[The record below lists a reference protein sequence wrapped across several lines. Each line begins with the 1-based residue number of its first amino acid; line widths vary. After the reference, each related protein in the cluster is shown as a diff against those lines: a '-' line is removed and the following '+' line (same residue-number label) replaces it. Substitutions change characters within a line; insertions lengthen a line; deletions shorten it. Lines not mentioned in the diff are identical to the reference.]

1 MTVFKTFLKVL
12 NKLKFV
18 VIMYTVILLV
28 FGVFNMQAGDSTS
41 EFTASRPDI
50 LIVNGDKGSVLTEN
64 LVRYMEDNCESIDVK
79 NDEEAVDDALF
90 YRDADY
96 VIYIPENYGKNVLD
110 GQNPRIEVKSTQ
122 SAGASFA
129 EMLLSR
135 YIKIQNIYADEMRDE
150 DEIINKINLS
160 LESNVKAELTSQLDS
175 GGLSRATLY
184 YNFASYSLL
193 AGAIYVICLILS
205 SFNEEKI
212 KKRITVSSMN
222 YKKHNSILMLSNGLF
237 AVSLWLFYVLLSF
250 IFIGKIMFSF
260 QGLIYIINSFLFAI
274 CALTIAF
281 FIGSLVNNKNAVN
294 GIVNV
299 FALGS
304 SFLCGAFV
312 PIEWLPQ
319 SIVNAAH
326 VLPAYWYIQ
335 NNELTKTIEVFD
347 FNTLKPILVNMGVLV
362 LFCAAFILFS
372 NICAR
377 RKRKIA

>member
-28 FGVFNMQAGDSTS
+28 FGVFNMQTGDSTS
-41 EFTASRPDI
+41 EFTSSKPDI

-79 NDEEAVDDALF
+79 NDEEAVNDALF

-110 GQNPRIEVKSTQ
+110 EQNPQIEVKSTQ

-135 YIKIQNIYADEMRDE
+135 YIKIQNIYAGEIQDE

-160 LESNVKAELTSQLDS
+160 LESNVKVELMSQLDS

-237 AVSLWLFYVLLSF
+237 AVSLWLFYVILSF

-335 NNELTKTIEVFD
+335 NNELAKTIEVFD
-347 FNTLKPILVNMGVLV
+347 FNTLKPIFVNMGVLV
-362 LFCAAFILFS
+362 LFCAVFILLS

-377 RKRKIA
+377 KKRKIA